1 MKILVNR
8 VRELAGAGLNEQAGP
23 DGTVTILFT
32 DIAGSTEMTEKLG
45 DLRAQEILHVHNSII
60 REHVADNGGF
70 EVKSIGDGFM
80 IAFPS
85 ARRALLCAIA
95 IQHAFSIYRE
105 QNPDAPIRIS
115 IGLHT
120 GEAIKEGAG
129 FTARLSS
136 WHHALARKRPAMR
149 YLFPTL

>member
-1 MKILVNR
+1 MARLALSTAEAIGMKILVNR

-80 IAFPS
+80 IAFAERAPRVALRDCNS
-85 ARRALLCAIA
+85 TRVQHLPRAKPGRSDSHINRASYRR
-95 IQHAFSIYRE
+95 S
-105 QNPDAPIRIS
+105 N
-115 IGLHT
+115 
-120 GEAIKEGAG
+120 
-129 FTARLSS
+129 
-136 WHHALARKRPAMR
+136 
-149 YLFPTL
+149 